1 MDPNS
6 QAVVD
11 FLSAMQ
17 PVREALG
24 DLVRQLYT
32 RAEVKLVHTYNVEA
46 TPSPDFGLS
55 ADLHNGAGVD
65 FWLELTFEQTHWQLE
80 YSVQR
85 HDPDEDG
92 SHAEKSFP
100 AESIYSAQNL
110 PATLVNAIR
119 ELERASADDTL
130 YR

>member
-1 MDPNS
+1 MDSKS

-11 FLSAMQ
+11 FLVAMQ
-17 PVREALG
+17 PVREALD
-24 DLVRQLYT
+24 DLVRQLYK
-32 RAEVKLVHTYNVEA
+32 RAQVSQVHTYPVEA

-55 ADLHNGAGVD
+55 ADLHNGAVID
-65 FWLELTFEQTHWQLE
+65 FWLELTLERTCWHLE

-85 HDPDEDG
+85 HDPTEDG

-100 AESIYSAQNL
+100 PLSIRSSLDL
-110 PATLVNAIR
+110 PATLIGAIR
-119 ELERASADDTL
+119 ELERASTDNRL